1 MNAADYRQQLMA
13 LKPTGRAWP
22 DDLDARQNQ
31 TLAAFA
37 EEFAR
42 LDARALGLFAELNPR
57 AVFQLRFDY
66 ERNFGLP
73 EACKVPPD
81 TLAGRR
87 QALHEKVTRQGGQS
101 RRYFIEL
108 AATLGFTIT
117 ITEYDAHDVQ
127 SVVNAPLNHETW
139 RFLWRVN
146 GPKQTVSRKTVQS
159 GVNEA
164 FQAWGNDDALYIVRI
179 NRLKPAHTRVIF
191 AYQ

>member
-22 DDLDARQNQ
+22 DDPTARQNQ
-31 TLAAFA
+31 TLAALA
-37 EEFAR
+37 EAFAR
-42 LDARALGLFAELNPR
+42 LDGRALGLFTELDPR
-57 AVFQLRFDY
+57 LAFELLTDF

-73 EACKVPPD
+73 EACKVTPA
-81 TLAGRR
+81 TLSGR
-87 QALHEKVTRQGGQS
+87 QAALHEKVTRQGGQS
-101 RRYFIEL
+101 RRYFIQL
-108 AATLGFTIT
+108 AAALGFVIT
-117 ITEYDAHDVQ
+117 ITEFDAHNVQ
-127 SVVNAPLNHETW
+127 SAVNQPLRHETW

-146 GPKQTVSRKTVQS
+146 GPQQTSSRKTVQS

-164 FQAWGNDDALYIVRI
+164 FQTWGNALLECVI

>member
-22 DDLDARQNQ
+22 DDPALAQNQ
-31 TLAAFA
+31 TLAALA

-42 LDARALGLFAELNPR
+42 LDGRARGLFAELDPR
-57 AVFQLRFDY
+57 LAFELLGDF

-73 EACKVPPD
+73 EACQVTPD
-81 TLAGRR
+81 TLAGR
-87 QALHEKVTRQGGQS
+87 QAALHEKVTRQGRLS
-101 RRYFIEL
+101 RRYFIAL
-108 AATLGFTIT
+108 ARMLGFEIT
-117 ITEYDAHDVQ
+117 ITEYDAHHVQ
-127 SVVNAPLNHETW
+127 SAVNQPLRHETW

-146 GPKQTVSRKTVQS
+146 ATRQTVRRKTVQS

-164 FQAWGNDDALYIVRI
+164 FQTWGNAQLECVI